1 MRTVC
6 SLAAALLL
14 ATAGAAS
21 AQPLTDADLDG
32 RKFMHKGSF
41 EADRG
46 WSWSRDDLEL
56 EAAYTVHNI
65 PGALLY
71 RLLRQ
76 DRRNAQPLRGDL
88 FEDDNLFRD
97 VRRQPACEAFAIG
110 YPIDEV
116 PWDAARHAI
125 RERSPYVWLTVE
137 RGNFEVDGQRGRR
150 RISLGTDLMDDEY
163 FDTDGYILLDHHMT
177 LRGRKRYDRADRMRR
192 LLIGTKEDRGVDEFG
207 IKQAAKVDVRV
218 DSPRPE
224 AIAGLDDMVRAGI
237 LTWGSSPEVAAP
249 CRELYRRLLA
259 RGVTLPSTPTYQDVL
274 LVDPKA
280 FVRSVRSRYHLD
292 EVRLDAVRSLHDLG
306 QKRLEALLATAREA
320 RMDGAIPAAQV
331 DAVRAWEERV
341 RAVLD
346 RTALLERAAPR
357 LLELDLQVTDVTDL
371 DALLPTAPLL
381 AATSTIDDIAEREVE
396 LLRRKVV
403 AEALSEL
410 YHAVAADL
418 DAGGNRSLRRALAR
432 AHDRAHEAHVD
443 WFQAYLR
450 EKDAAGYAALTTL
463 DKFVEAARDLLAL
476 PAPDQAA
483 GLAAYNEFGQGQR
496 AAGVRAFRRFEP
508 LPQAGLDALVRL
520 LTHEQLQI
528 WMRQVEAAGTAGQGL
543 WFDQARAFYIPRS
556 RRTSGNFLIDTMD
569 FTMMFPMS
577 VWDGVDPA
585 ERNATRQLPDD
596 ALVGC
601 VLVNDVQIELPT
613 VSAFTDRLRRLG
625 SALKL
630 ARGLMRWGTDTGHP
644 ALAGGADAAAYLAL
658 RGAVTGLPQAERDEA
673 MAAINA
679 LIGPTANYS
688 SEDLASL
695 DATLFTPEVRD
706 GEAPPSLAVALAGAR
721 FILEAYFRAQAL
733 AAEVKGERV
742 VSTLEAA
749 GGPAGMFWAP
759 VTASKGE
766 MALRLVRDRAADAG
780 GGLAGAIVAA
790 STSRGTARVL
800 ERRTY
805 PEARLAAATSHW
817 FKLTLAPGEAVT
829 FTATFSHAAGD
840 VDLSLEAEDGSPLR
854 AARGTADRERIRYVA
869 PPPGGTVFL
878 KVTTKDGAGSGGYV
892 LEVR

>member
-6 SLAAALLL
+6 TLALALL

-32 RKFMHKGSF
+32 RKFMHRGSF

-65 PGALLY
+65 PGHLLY

-76 DRRNAQPLRGDL
+76 DRRNGQPLRGDL
-88 FEDDNLFRD
+88 FEDDNRFRD

-125 RERSPYVWLTVE
+125 REQSPYVWLTIE
-137 RGNFEVDGQRGRR
+137 RGNYDVDGQRGRR

-163 FDTDGYILLDHHMT
+163 FDTDSYILLDHHMT

-192 LLIGTKEDRGVDEFG
+192 ILIGTKEDRGVDEFG
-207 IKQAAKVDVRV
+207 IKQAAKVDVRS
-218 DSPRPE
+218 DSPRAE
-224 AIAGLDDMVRAGI
+224 AIAGMDDMVRSGI

-292 EVRLDAVRSLHDLG
+292 EVRLDAVRNLHDLG
-306 QKRLEALLATAREA
+306 RQRLEALLATAREA

-357 LLELDLQVTDVTDL
+357 LLELDLQLADVTDL
-371 DALLPTAPLL
+371 DALVPTAPLL

-410 YHAVAADL
+410 YHEVAADL
-418 DAGGNRSLRRALAR
+418 APGGNRSLRRALAR
-432 AHDRAHEAHVD
+432 AHDRVHERHVD
-443 WFQAYLR
+443 WYQAFLR
-450 EKDAAGYAALTTL
+450 EQDARAYGALTTL
-463 DKFVEAARDLLAL
+463 DKFVAAARDLQAL
-476 PAPDQAA
+476 PAGEQAA
-483 GLAAYNEFGQGQR
+483 ALAAYNGFGRAQL

-508 LPQAGLDALVRL
+508 LPADGVDALVRL
-520 LTHEQLQI
+520 LTHEQLEI
-528 WMRQVEAAGTAGQGL
+528 WMRQIEAAGTAGQGL

-585 ERNATRQLPDD
+585 DRTAARQLPDD
-596 ALVGC
+596 QLVGC

-630 ARGLMRWGTDTGHP
+630 ARGLMAWGADTNHP

-658 RGAVTGLPQAERDEA
+658 RSAVTGLQQAERDEA

-679 LIGPTANYS
+679 RIGPTANYS
-688 SEDLASL
+688 SDDLAAL

-721 FILEAYFRAQAL
+721 FILEQYFRAQAL

-742 VSTLEAA
+742 VSVLKEA
-749 GGPAGMFWAP
+749 GGPDGMVWAP
-759 VTASKGE
+759 VTSSKGE
-766 MALRLVRDRAADAG
+766 MALRLVRDQASGG
-780 GGLAGAIVAA
+780 GGLAGAVVAA
-790 STSRGTARVL
+790 SISRGTARVL
-800 ERRTY
+800 ERTTY
-805 PEARLAAATSHW
+805 PEARLAPATTHW
-817 FKLTLAPGEAVT
+817 FKLTLGPGEGAT
-829 FTATFSHAAGD
+829 FSATFSHAAGD
-840 VDLSLEAEDGSPLR
+840 VDLALEAEDGTPLR
-854 AARGTADRERIRYVA
+854 ASQGTGDRERIRYVA
-869 PPPGGTVFL
+869 PPPGETVFL
-878 KVTTKDGAGSGGYV
+878 RVTTKDAAGSPGYV